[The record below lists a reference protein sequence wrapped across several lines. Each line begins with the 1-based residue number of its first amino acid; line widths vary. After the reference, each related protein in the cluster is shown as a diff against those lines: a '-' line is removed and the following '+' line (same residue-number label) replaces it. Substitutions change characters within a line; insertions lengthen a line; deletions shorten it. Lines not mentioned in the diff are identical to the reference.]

1 MIRVHAVVVR
11 NIKTVADESRGSL
24 HLRGAWLCEEFVFA
38 EGLALRGLGF
48 AEGLDL
54 QRAWICRG
62 LGFAEDLD
70 LRGARYL
77 LEWMYVDFG
86 RYENEEKMLS
96 YLLKIEI

>member
-11 NIKTVADESRGSL
+11 NIKTVADAIRGSL
-24 HLRGAWLCEEFVFA
+24 HLRGARICEVLVFARCLYLRGVCICEEFAFA
-38 EGLALRGLGF
+38 RSLY
-48 AEGLDL
+48 
-54 QRAWICRG
+54 
-62 LGFAEDLD
+62 